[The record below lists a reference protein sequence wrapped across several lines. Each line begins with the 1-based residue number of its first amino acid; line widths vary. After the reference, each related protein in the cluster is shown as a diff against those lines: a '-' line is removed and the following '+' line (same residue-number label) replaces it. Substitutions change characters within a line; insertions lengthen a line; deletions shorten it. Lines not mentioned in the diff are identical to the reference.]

1 MKTMSP
7 LERNV
12 LLFMASTGGRWTRA
26 LAGVAL
32 IVTGVLLSGW
42 WLVLVIPGGF
52 MIGTGVMNYCPAGLA
67 LTGSGKSEDI
77 LANIAKV
84 DALGSQVHKH

>member
-1 MKTMSP
+1 MSP
-7 LERNV
+7 LQRQF
-12 LLFMASTGGRWTRA
+12 LLFMASTGGRWARA
-26 LAGVAL
+26 LTGVAL
-32 IVTGVLLSGW
+32 VVLGAFLGGWYVLL
-42 WLVLVIPGGF
+42 VLPGGL